1 MLAGGV
7 TTGAI
12 LLNSGV
18 LLSEQAFTGSLQG
31 GVGPATTDA
40 PGGFVLDA
48 NTRLLLNI
56 ALGLLGVGAAVIGMQ
71 YNPSHRMWDRLSL
84 EENVQALQ
92 MSASCI
98 VLCAQ
103 HAVLV

>member
-31 GVGPATTDA
+31 GGVAPTTTDA

-56 ALGLLGVGAAVIGMQ
+56 ALGLLGIGAAVIGMR
-71 YNPSHRMWDRLSL
+71 YNL
-84 EENVQALQ
+84 VTA
-92 MSASCI
+92 CGI
-98 VLCAQ
+98 V
-103 HAVLV
+103 